1 MRSPIKAWSRRRVVG
16 AIAALSAVL
25 PGVSA
30 IAQEFP
36 TRPMRVLIGFPAGS
50 GADILGRHFTNKLQ
64 ELSGQHV
71 VVDNKPGA
79 NSNIAIG
86 LLKNSK
92 PDGYT
97 ILLVANAN
105 MALNKWLFKS
115 LPFDTVKDF
124 TPVAAWAQLGFV
136 FVVAPDSKIS
146 SIADLTALLKSK
158 AQAKYGTTNQT
169 AIVSTAYYM
178 QLAGVKATNVPYRTA
193 PDAMP
198 DVGNGTLDFMIMD
211 GTFAQ
216 GQIRAGKL
224 KPIAVTSTWRIAG
237 LPAVPTMDEAGF
249 KGFDFAPW
257 WATYVP
263 AGTPAPVVDKLE
275 KWFQQIAALPET
287 KVYLEKIASIPL
299 LDGSAATAKRLQSD
313 IDKYGPII
321 KAAGIE
327 PQE

>member
-1 MRSPIKAWSRRRVVG
+1 MQFSYRGHSAGLALAALAAVT
-16 AIAALSAVL
+16 IAATGTSAT
-25 PGVSA
+25 
-30 IAQEFP
+30 AQDFP
-36 TRPMRVLIGFPAGS
+36 TRSMKVLIGFPAGS
-50 GADILGRHFTNKLQ
+50 GADILGRHFTTKLQ
-64 ELSGQHV
+64 ELSGQPV
-71 VVDNKPGA
+71 VVENRPGA

-86 LLKNSK
+86 LVKNAK

-97 ILLVANAN
+97 MLFVANAN

-124 TPVAAWAQLGFV
+124 TPIASWAQLGFV
-136 FVVAPDSKIS
+136 FVVAPNSKIN
-146 SIADLTALLKSK
+146 SISELTAFLKSN

-198 DVGNGTLDFMIMD
+198 DVTNGTLDFMIMD

-216 GQIRAGKL
+216 GQIRQNKL
-224 KPIAVTSTWRIAG
+224 KPLAVTSTWRIAG
-237 LPAVPTMDEAGF
+237 MPNVPTMDESGF

-263 AGTPAPVVDKLE
+263 KGTPAPVVAKLE
-275 KWFQQIAALPET
+275 GWFQKIAALPET
-287 KVYLEKIASIPL
+287 KAYLEKIASVPL
-299 LDGSAATAKRLQSD
+299 LDGSAETAKRLQAD
-313 IDKYGPII
+313 IDKYGPVI
-321 KAAGIE
+321 KAAGIQ
-327 PQE
+327 PLD

>member
-1 MRSPIKAWSRRRVVG
+1 MEVSSLA
-16 AIAALSAVL
+16 AAALASA
-25 PGVSA
+25 
-30 IAQEFP
+30 QDFP
-36 TRPMRVLIGFPAGS
+36 SRPMRVLIGFPAGS

-64 ELSGQHV
+64 ELSGQPV
-71 VVDNKPGA
+71 VVENRPGA

-86 LLKNSK
+86 LVKNAR

-97 ILLVANAN
+97 MLLVANAN

-136 FVVAPDSKIS
+136 VVVAPDSRHS
-146 SIADLTALLKSK
+146 SMADLTAFLRGRP
-158 AQAKYGTTNQT
+158 QNKYGTTNQT

-193 PDAMP
+193 PDALP
-198 DVGNGTLDFMIMD
+198 DVANGTLDFMIMD
-211 GTFAQ
+211 GTFAM
-216 GQIRAGKL
+216 GQIRQGKL
-224 KPIAVTSTWRIAG
+224 KPLAVTSTWRIAG
-237 LPAVPTMDEAGF
+237 LPSVPTMEEAGF

-263 AGTPAPVVDKLE
+263 AGTPGPVVAKLE
-275 KWFQQIAALPET
+275 EWFQRIAALPET
-287 KVYLEKIASIPL
+287 KTYLETIASAPL
-299 LDGSAATAKRLQSD
+299 LDGSARALERLKAD

>member
-1 MRSPIKAWSRRRVVG
+1 MQATYLASRRGLALAAVATLAAA
-16 AIAALSAVL
+16 AIAPA
-25 PGVSA
+25 A
-30 IAQEFP
+30 ISQEFP
-36 TRPMRVLIGFPAGS
+36 SRPMKVLIGFPAGS
-50 GADILGRHFTNKLQ
+50 GADILGRHFTTKLQ
-64 ELSGQHV
+64 ELSGQPV
-71 VVDNKPGA
+71 VVENRPGA

-86 LLKNSK
+86 LVKNSK

-97 ILLVANAN
+97 MLFVANAN

-136 FVVAPDSKIS
+136 FVVAPNSKIN
-146 SIADLTALLKSK
+146 SIAELTAFLKSN

-178 QLAGVKATNVPYRTA
+178 QLAGVNATNVPYRTA

-198 DVGNGTLDFMIMD
+198 DVTNGTLDFMIMD

-216 GQIRAGKL
+216 GQIRQNKL
-224 KPIAVTSTWRIAG
+224 KPLAVTSTWRIAG
-237 LPAVPTMDEAGF
+237 LPNVPTMDESGF

-263 AGTPAPVVDKLE
+263 KGTPAPVVAKLE
-275 KWFQQIAALPET
+275 GWFQKIAGLPET
-287 KVYLEKIASIPL
+287 KAYLEKIASVPL
-299 LDGSAATAKRLQSD
+299 VDGSAATAKRLQAD

-321 KAAGIE
+321 KAAGIK
-327 PQE
+327 PMD